1 MDLKKIALSFVVAF
15 GLCTLSAQ
23 AQCAV
28 KCDNTSSQ
36 QQVDKQAKKC
46 PNSGKNC
53 DRQQAKACDK
63 QSSKA
68 CKKQSAKACSQR
80 KKNCQP
86 VCKKEG
92 AKKVQKCC
100 KK

>member
-53 DRQQAKACDK
+53 DRQQAKAC
-63 QSSKA
+63 
-68 CKKQSAKACSQR
+68 KKQSAKACSQR